1 MILFLFTRFLKFSD
15 FVVMF
20 VNLYLFLI
28 IEGEEL
34 YTQNVFFCSDN
45 LVRPIYSSQRNVEGY

>member
-1 MILFLFTRFLKFSD
+1 MILFLFKRFLKFSD

-34 YTQNVFFCSDN
+34 YTQNVFLF
-45 LVRPIYSSQRNVEGY
+45 RQFSSTDIFIAEKCEGY